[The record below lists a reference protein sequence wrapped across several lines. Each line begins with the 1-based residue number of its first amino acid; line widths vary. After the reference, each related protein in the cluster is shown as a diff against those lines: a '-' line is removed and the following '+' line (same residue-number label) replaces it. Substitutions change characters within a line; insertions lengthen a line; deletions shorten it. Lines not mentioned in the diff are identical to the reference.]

1 MLEDYF
7 QPEGASIKS
16 ILDITAKGTTSPT
29 ALTRRDVTA
38 ELAKLFR
45 NLTPQEYASLR
56 RYYLLRVTGDKLTTQ
71 ATQARQRARNEGRGK
86 RFKTAIAE
94 VERAWSESR
103 RGDTRKGG

>member
-45 NLTPQEYASLR
+45 NLTNEEYAAVR
-56 RYYLLRVTGDKLTTQ
+56 RYYTARVTGDKLTTV

-94 VERAWSESR
+94 VERAYNE
-103 RGDTRKGG
+103 RKGG